1 MRKLTYKIKEES
13 NTYGLEFITDRSDK
27 WTKEQY
33 TRNRKPLTMEL
44 ISDETTKEKEPISRK
59 IKLG

>member
-1 MRKLTYKIKEES
+1 MKIKEES

-44 ISDETTKEKEPISRK
+44 VNNETTEEKEPISRK
-59 IKLG
+59 VKLG